1 MAKGQHLSA
10 HQQKIVKRYYQQL
23 DTIAVQ
29 RLSEIVSDLFLATG
43 DAKKQEKLWAQVTT
57 YLPKLD
63 ADETRTRRILTQKD
77 LNDLAKLVNEA
88 AAAKPSTRSSPRR

>member
-29 RLSEIVSDLFLATG
+29 KLSELVSDLFLATG
-43 DAKKQEKLWAQVTT
+43 DAKKQERLWAQVTT
-57 YLPKLD
+57 YLPKVD
-63 ADETRTRRILTQKD
+63 AEETRVRRILAQKD
-77 LNDLAKLVNEA
+77 LKDLATLVNEA
-88 AAAKPSTRSSPRR
+88 AAAKPRPR

>member
-29 RLSEIVSDLFLATG
+29 KLGELVSELFLADT
-43 DAKKQEKLWAQVTT
+43 DKKRDKLWGQVAT

-63 ADETRTRRILTQKD
+63 ADEARTARILASRDVQ
-77 LNDLAKLVNEA
+77 DLARVVNEA
-88 AAAKPSTRSSPRR
+88 AASKPRK

>member
-29 RLSEIVSDLFLATG
+29 KLAELVSELFLATG
-43 DAKKQEKLWAQVTT
+43 DAKKLEKLWAQVTT
-57 YLPKLD
+57 YLPKLG
-63 ADETRTRRILTQKD
+63 ADETRVRRILAQKD
-77 LNDLAKLVNEA
+77 LKDLATLVNEA
-88 AAAKPSTRSSPRR
+88 SAAKPRPR

>member
-29 RLSEIVSDLFLATG
+29 KLSELVSELFLATG
-43 DAKKQEKLWAQVTT
+43 DDKKQDKLWAQVTT

-63 ADETRTRRILTQKD
+63 ADETRVRRILAQKD
-77 LNDLAKLVNEA
+77 LKDLATLVNEA
-88 AAAKPSTRSSPRR
+88 SAAKPRPR